1 MSGLALA
8 FLQATT
14 IIGYLFT
21 LGQKLP
27 IIITTFDCDH
37 YIMNDK
43 IFNSFENDLN
53 SNMIEIDLLKTVS
66 LNH

>member
-8 FLQATT
+8 FLQPTT

-27 IIITTFDCDH
+27 IIITFDCDH

-53 SNMIEIDLLKTVS
+53 SNMIVIDLLKTVS